1 MKADQSATPSHKIAV
16 DWRAAHRPP
25 TEGFVLHLTGVLR
38 IRDSA
43 LKHSCTR
50 EEISHAFDGA
60 FAEYVLDDGI
70 DPPKLLF
77 IGPDSAG
84 NFLELIG
91 CDLDGGD
98 TVIWHAMVCRSQYLE
113 LLPEQGD
120 GP

>member
-1 MKADQSATPSHKIAV
+1 M
-16 DWRAAHRPP
+16 
-25 TEGFVLHLTGVLR
+25 LR
-38 IRDSA
+38 IGDSA
-43 LKHSCTR
+43 LIHNCTR
-50 EEISHAFDGA
+50 EEISHAFD
-60 FAEYVLDDGI
+60 FALAECVLDDDA

-98 TVIWHAMVCRSQYLE
+98 TLIWHAMVCRSQYLE